1 MVRLARA
8 SLPALRALGRRGSVV
23 KWLRVVGAVRDSAG
37 LSAADRAANLA
48 GAFRARVAPGPS
60 PPGGVLVVDD
70 IITTGSTAAEACRAL
85 AAVGIEVHGVAAI
98 AGTMKRD
105 ISLPV

>member
-8 SLPALRALGRRGSVV
+8 SLPAVRALGLRGSVV

-37 LSAADRAANLA
+37 LSAVDRAANLA
-48 GAFRARVAPGPS
+48 GAFRARPGPS
-60 PPGGVLVVDD
+60 PPGSVLVVDD
-70 IITTGSTAAEACRAL
+70 VVTTGSTAAEACRAL
-85 AAVGIEVHGVAAI
+85 RAAGIEVDGVAAI